1 MRKEFPYDPY
11 EGQVFYE
18 PETEKTFYDPQTEK
32 TWMFA
37 RDEWVDIT
45 YEDITYDI

>member
-11 EGQVFYE
+11 EGQVFYD
-18 PETEKTFYDPQTEK
+18 PETKKTYV
-32 TWMFA
+32 FA

>member
-18 PETEKTFYDPQTEK
+18 PETEKTYV
-32 TWMFA
+32 FA
-37 RDEWVDIT
+37 RNEWVDIT
-45 YEDITYDI
+45 YKEITHDN